1 MHLLVHEQMLAIDL
15 WVAAQE
21 LHLSYLSTSQQ
32 LDVAADVMGNAR
44 CGCRCMSS
52 ASQVRL
58 CQVCEC

>member
-44 CGCRCMSS
+44 CGCR
-52 ASQVRL
+52 
-58 CQVCEC
+58 